1 MFIMWDDN
9 HRLQA
14 YMPYISRIQLEDL
27 YWHIIVDSIM
37 LNIREGLGAN
47 GTIWATPVCFL
58 ITFVTAFGKIILKYN
73 WNILE
78 KIFEKIFLNHDFFY
92 STLMCFILI
101 FFKNMLFKE
110 KVIKDVILLF

>member
-1 MFIMWDDN
+1 MWDDN

-47 GTIWATPVCFL
+47 GTI
-58 ITFVTAFGKIILKYN
+58 
-73 WNILE
+73 
-78 KIFEKIFLNHDFFY
+78 
-92 STLMCFILI
+92 
-101 FFKNMLFKE
+101 
-110 KVIKDVILLF
+110 